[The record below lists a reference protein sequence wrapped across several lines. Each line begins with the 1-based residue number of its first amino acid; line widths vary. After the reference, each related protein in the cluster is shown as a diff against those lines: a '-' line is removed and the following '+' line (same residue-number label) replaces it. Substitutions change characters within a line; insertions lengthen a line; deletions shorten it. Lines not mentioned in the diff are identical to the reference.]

1 MKKVALIV
9 AGGSGSRMASSTPKQ
24 FLLLKNTPVLMHTIR
39 QFRSFDKIIVVL
51 PTTKINYWK
60 KLCKETEFPL
70 KHVLTKG
77 GANRFESV
85 KNGLANITE
94 QSIVAIHDGVRPLV
108 SKNLIDKLI
117 QKVKEGVGAV
127 PIIPITSSVLEI
139 NKTGLKHIDRS
150 NLYKLQTPQCFMFN
164 DIRNAYQQ
172 EYSDFFTDDSSV
184 FNNTTGYKITSV
196 LGERKNIKITTKED
210 LTIAESFIQ

>member
-9 AGGSGSRMASSTPKQ
+9 AGGSGRRMNSSTPKQ
-24 FLLLKNTPVLMHTIR
+24 FLLLKNKPILIHTIR

-51 PTTKINYWK
+51 PATKINFWK

-70 KHVLTKG
+70 KHVLIKG

-94 QSIVAIHDGVRPLV
+94 QSIVAIHDGVRPLI
-108 SKNLIDKLI
+108 SKNLIDRLI
-117 QKVKEGVGAV
+117 QEVKEGVGAV

-139 NKTGLKHIDRS
+139 NKTDLKHVDRS
-150 NLYKLQTPQCFMFN
+150 NLYKLQTPQCFIFS

-184 FNNTTGYKITSV
+184 FNNTGYKIIPV

-210 LTIAESFIQ
+210 LKIAESFIQ

>member
-1 MKKVALIV
+1 MIPDRTA
-9 AGGSGSRMASSTPKQ
+9 R
-24 FLLLKNTPVLMHTIR
+24 
-39 QFRSFDKIIVVL
+39 
-51 PTTKINYWK
+51 K
-60 KLCKETEFPL
+60 KLCKKTEFPL
-70 KHVLTKG
+70 KHVLIKG

-108 SKNLIDKLI
+108 TKNLIDRLI
-117 QKVKEGVGAV
+117 KEVKEGVGAV
-127 PIIPITSSVLEI
+127 PIMPITSSVLEI
-139 NKTGLKHIDRS
+139 NKNDFKHIDRS
-150 NLYKLQTPQCFMFN
+150 NLYKLQTPQCFISS
-164 DIRNAYQQ
+164 DIINAYQQ

-184 FNNTTGYKITSV
+184 FNNTGYKITPV